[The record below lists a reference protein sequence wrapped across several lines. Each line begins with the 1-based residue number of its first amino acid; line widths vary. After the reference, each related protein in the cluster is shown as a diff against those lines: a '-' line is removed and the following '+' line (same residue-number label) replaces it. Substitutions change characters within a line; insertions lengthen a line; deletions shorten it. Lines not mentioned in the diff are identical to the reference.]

1 MVRAMTHTVSMQIA
15 VPNGLLFVRDSQV
28 RKYPDFD
35 DETASFW
42 SISTCVM
49 IACLVDCDG
58 QTDITVGATTQI
70 SQNRQPAFARML
82 ATPSRKLIFE
92 IVPGETVHEIAVSYD
107 VTRIQIWT
115 DGRHRCAQTVVIGIG

>member
-1 MVRAMTHTVSMQIA
+1 MTDPVAIKIA

-35 DETASFW
+35 DEKASFW

-58 QTDITVGATTQI
+58 ATSITIGGAPHGSQSGRHAFDQTLD
-70 SQNRQPAFARML
+70 
-82 ATPSRKLIFE
+82 TPSRTVIVE
-92 IVPGETVHEIAVSYD
+92 IVPGETVHEVNVPSEK
-107 VTRIQIWT
+107 TRIRIWT
-115 DGRHRCAQTVVIGIG
+115 DGRHRCAETVVIGLG